1 MAQEIS
7 NAQYVDMLNDH
18 ERNEFYRKSIQEL
31 LKNLPNASVLDIG
44 TGSGLLAMMAAQS
57 GAKSVVAC
65 EMIQVYI
72 RNTFVEQR
80 IEKKLN

>member
-31 LKNLPNASVLDIG
+31 LQKEPNMPVLDIG

-65 EMIQVYI
+65 EMIQVI
-72 RNTFVEQR
+72 S
-80 IEKKLN
+80 EKK